1 MASKLP
7 STRSTLLVPADMRM
21 TTWKPVRSAN
31 RRQEER
37 SSKVANPTFKNPPPD
52 LASLIRGL
60 YGRVARE
67 LGVDPSYVS
76 RVARSE
82 RQSKAVD
89 AELRRQLA
97 EIVKYLKK
105 RRNERRKKPT
115 RNKAGRN

>member
-1 MASKLP
+1 
-7 STRSTLLVPADMRM
+7 V
-21 TTWKPVRSAN
+21 
-31 RRQEER
+31 
-37 SSKVANPTFKNPPPD
+37 NPTFKNPPPD

-60 YGRVARE
+60 YGRVARK

-82 RQSKAVD
+82 RQSEAVD

-105 RRNERRKKPT
+105 RHNERRKKPA
-115 RNKAGRN
+115 RNEARRN

>member
-1 MASKLP
+1 M
-7 STRSTLLVPADMRM
+7 PAYMRT
-21 TTWKPVRSAN
+21 TTWKAVRSGN
-31 RRQEER
+31 RRHAER

-60 YGRVARE
+60 YGRVARK

-82 RQSKAVD
+82 RQSEAVD
-89 AELRRQLA
+89 EELRRQLV

-105 RRNERRKKPT
+105 RRKELRKKPAM
-115 RNKAGRN
+115 NKARQS